1 MMRAMIADAP
11 GAALR
16 DGALPR
22 PVPGAHEALIR
33 VRAAGVNFA
42 DTLMVKGRYQ
52 ETPPFPFAP
61 GLEVCGVV
69 EGGALPSGTRVAAL
83 VRGGFAE
90 YALADA
96 RLCVPVPAAMPDEVA
111 AGFLV
116 AYGSS
121 EMALDFRARLK
132 PGETLLVTGAAGG
145 VGLTA
150 VEIGKLMGARV
161 VACARGAEKLAAAK
175 AAGADI
181 LLDSTSAD
189 IAAEAKALGGAD
201 VIYETVGGADFAA
214 CLRAAKPGGRIL
226 PIGFA
231 GGEIPQ
237 IPANILLVKNL
248 VVLGFYWSAW
258 AKLDP
263 GAMAE
268 SLARLF
274 GWWEAG
280 RLRPHVSHVLTLGE
294 AEAALELLRT
304 RAATGKVVLRVAAA

>member
-1 MMRAMIADAP
+1 MRAMIAREV
-11 GAALR
+11 GARLALEEV
-16 DGALPR
+16 PR
-22 PVPGAHEALIR
+22 PVPGPDEVLLR
-33 VRAAGVNFA
+33 VHAAGVNFA

-69 EGGALPSGTRVAAL
+69 EEGPLPRGTRVAAL

-90 YALADA
+90 WAVADE
-96 RLCVPVPAAMPDEVA
+96 RLCLPVPPDMPDKAA

-121 EMALDFRARLK
+121 EMALNFRAGLK
-132 PGETLLVTGAAGG
+132 AGETLLVTGAAGG

-150 VEIGKLMGARV
+150 VEIGRIMGARV
-161 VACARGAEKLAAAK
+161 VASARGPEKLAAAK

-181 LLDSTSAD
+181 LIDSQAAD
-189 IAAEAKALGGAD
+189 VVTELKALGGAD
-201 VIYETVGGADFAA
+201 VVYETVGGADFAA
-214 CLRAAKPGGRIL
+214 CLRAAKPGARIL

-231 GGEIPQ
+231 GGDIPQ

-248 VVLGFYWSAW
+248 AVLGFYWSAW

-263 GAMAE
+263 EAMRD
-268 SLARLF
+268 SLARLLR
-274 GWWEAG
+274 WHEEG
-280 RLRPHVSHVLTLGE
+280 RLRPHVSHVLPLE
-294 AEAALELLRT
+294 AAEAALDLLRR
-304 RAATGKVVLRVAAA
+304 RAATGKVVLRVAP

>member
-1 MMRAMIADAP
+1 MRAMIADAP

-22 PVPGAHEALIR
+22 PEPREGEALIR
-33 VRAAGVNFA
+33 IRAAGVNFA

-61 GLEVCGVV
+61 GLEVCGIV
-69 EGGALPSGTRVAAL
+69 EAGALPAGTRVAAL
-83 VRGGFAE
+83 VRGGFAA
-90 YALADA
+90 YAVADS
-96 RLCVPVPAAMPDEVA
+96 RLCVPVPEAMPDEVA

-121 EMALDFRARLK
+121 EMALNFRAGLK

-175 AAGADI
+175 AAGADV

-189 IAAEAKALGGAD
+189 IVAEAKALGGAD
-201 VIYETVGGADFAA
+201 VVYETVGGADFAA

-231 GGEIPQ
+231 GGETPQ

-248 VVLGFYWSAW
+248 AVLGFYWSAW

-263 GAMAE
+263 AAMAE

-280 RLRPHVSHVLTLGE
+280 RLRPHVSHVLPLAE
-294 AEAALELLRT
+294 AEAALDLLRT
-304 RAATGKVVLRVAAA
+304 RAATGKVVLRVSAA